1 MKTFSKLGLLLAL
14 VVAGRYLR
22 LTEPATF
29 ANQEQTVARVVKV
42 DTLQFASYA
51 TTKMAPPVV
60 PANQHN
66 AAANPHSEPAYLVWY

>member
-14 VVAGRYLR
+14 VIAGRYLR

-29 ANQEQTVARVVKV
+29 ANQEKSVARVVKA

-51 TTKMAPPVV
+51 ITKTTLPVF
-60 PANQHN
+60 PANQYN
-66 AAANPHSEPAYLVWY
+66 AVANPHSEPAYLVWY